1 MSHFVIKKLSHF
13 VITLVALN
21 KLEING
27 RRTSKPNKKF
37 IIDNNNNDNNNDVF
51 TPTSAF
57 KIFLRKYN
65 SLYADD
71 LDREKVST
79 LTTGR
84 VV

>member
-1 MSHFVIKKLSHF
+1 MSYFVIALVALCNGEAVALCNNRSSHFVIK
-13 VITLVALN
+13 
-21 KLEING
+21 
-27 RRTSKPNKKF
+27 
-37 IIDNNNNDNNNDVF
+37 NNNDNNNVVF

-57 KIFLRKYN
+57 KIFLGKYN

-79 LTTGR
+79 SMTGR